1 MCIGRSRFILY
12 LIVLTQLD
20 QKCKLSV
27 KLRDMPRE
35 GKVILLMFVSLFLLI
50 GLIRSL
56 PAVLTLVI
64 HPVRFLLFMSLIGIL
79 VYFVKKWLDDNH
91 HDPNDDLV

>member
-1 MCIGRSRFILY
+1 M
-12 LIVLTQLD
+12 
-20 QKCKLSV
+20 
-27 KLRDMPRE
+27 
-35 GKVILLMFVSLFLLI
+35 
-50 GLIRSL
+50 

-64 HPVRFLLFMSLIGIL
+64 HPVRFLLFMSLVGIL